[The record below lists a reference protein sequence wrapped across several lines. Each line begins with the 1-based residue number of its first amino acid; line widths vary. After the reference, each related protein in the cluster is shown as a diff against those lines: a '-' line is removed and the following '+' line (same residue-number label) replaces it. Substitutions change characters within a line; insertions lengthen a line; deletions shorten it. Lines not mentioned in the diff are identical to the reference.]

1 MFGGDFGAALAVHI
15 IGDRYLA
22 VRFGEQGKLTAQ
34 QVNLLAF
41 RFFFDKL
48 PFGRGKKDAGLVR
61 SCEIKK

>member
-1 MFGGDFGAALAVHI
+1 VHI